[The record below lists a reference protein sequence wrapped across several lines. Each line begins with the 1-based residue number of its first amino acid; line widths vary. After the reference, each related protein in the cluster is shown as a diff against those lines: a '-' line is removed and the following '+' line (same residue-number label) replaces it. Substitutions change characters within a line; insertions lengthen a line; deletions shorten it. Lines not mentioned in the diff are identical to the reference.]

1 MLKSIN
7 NKGFTM
13 VELLIS
19 LGLLGLI
26 ITAAGFFYFTGVE
39 GFNRSENQV
48 KVQQNL
54 RVAMNTLSSEVRRA
68 DKIHIDLDKT
78 KIKLTVSDGSSRSY
92 EFISSDKEIRLA
104 ESNSTVAMYIEDCR
118 FQYDDGSN
126 LIKITLSN
134 QAFTGVQS
142 REYSFSI
149 NARGKVVN

>member
-19 LGLLGLI
+19 LGLFGLI
-26 ITAAGFFYFTGVE
+26 ISAAGFLYFTGVE

-54 RVAMNTLSSEVRRA
+54 RVAMNTLSSEIRKA
-68 DKIHIDLDKT
+68 DKINIQPNKQ
-78 KIKLTVSDGSSRSY
+78 KIELTFSDGSLKSY
-92 EFISSDKEIRLA
+92 EFVSSHKEIRLA
-104 ESNSTVAMYIEDCR
+104 ESNSTLAMYIENCR
-118 FQYDDGSN
+118 FQYEGENN

-134 QAFTGVQS
+134 QEFSGVQS
-142 REYSFSI
+142 REYTFSI